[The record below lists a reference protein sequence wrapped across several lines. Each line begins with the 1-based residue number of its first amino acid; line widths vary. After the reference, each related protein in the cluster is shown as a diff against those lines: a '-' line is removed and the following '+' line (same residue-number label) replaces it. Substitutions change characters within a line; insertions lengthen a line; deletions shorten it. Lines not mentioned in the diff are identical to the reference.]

1 MSGRLARFRGA
12 TRPHPALVVSTGIRF
27 STVPST
33 GIQSH
38 PASPPTTLTLLYN
51 PLMGFLSTAYSA
63 QISPHLALSSRYGVN
78 VYSYESDLCV
88 GGEWWIGSGRGKGG
102 WRGLRGVMG
111 EDPAAESVSTEV
123 GSPNAERK
131 PVDGGETRSFMQAMR
146 SHTEPVKDTD
156 RDGVLKAKIQGNGVS
171 RAGPLADQTLISL
184 AARLLALRIA
194 HTKVSC
200 FSRRGLGSVIALES
214 HSHNWNGSAVL
225 LGLET
230 IIVVGAHGIHRQ
242 FSFDHSQYVGIRMFS
257 VYGGQIPLDKYLHI

>member
-1 MSGRLARFRGA
+1 
-12 TRPHPALVVSTGIRF
+12 
-27 STVPST
+27 
-33 GIQSH
+33 
-38 PASPPTTLTLLYN
+38 
-51 PLMGFLSTAYSA
+51 MGFLSTAYSA

-111 EDPAAESVSTEV
+111 DDPAAESVPTEV
-123 GSPNAERK
+123 EPPRAERK

-171 RAGPLADQTLISL
+171 GGISL
-184 AARLLALRIA
+184 AQWTLIFFEARLLALRVA

-200 FSRRGLGSVIALES
+200 FGGRGLGSVIALES
-214 HSHNWNGSAVL
+214 HSHDWNGSAVL
-225 LGLET
+225 LRLET
-230 IIVVGAHGIHRQ
+230 IIVVGGAWK
-242 FSFDHSQYVGIRMFS
+242 
-257 VYGGQIPLDKYLHI
+257 L